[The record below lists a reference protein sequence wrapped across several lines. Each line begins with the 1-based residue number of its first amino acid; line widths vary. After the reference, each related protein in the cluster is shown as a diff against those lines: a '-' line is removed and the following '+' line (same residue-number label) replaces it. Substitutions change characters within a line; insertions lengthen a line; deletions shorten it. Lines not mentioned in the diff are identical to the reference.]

1 MVITCTVTH
10 GKNSG
15 FGETDRMKA
24 RRLLRLVFV
33 GWLALLLA
41 ACGGDDDVGR
51 DTGLATLE
59 EETTTTTV
67 AVGDDI
73 DADTEE
79 AVLAFSQCM
88 RDEGFAAFPDPQFS
102 ADGSLDFQRGQGDL
116 EQAGIDIQSDEFQA
130 AFETCQDLLEGVALI
145 GGGID
150 LTEIED
156 LLLEFAQCMRRQ
168 GIDLPDPSLDFSAGG
183 GDPFGGAVD
192 FEDPDVQEAFEVCQ
206 AEVNFERLLNDT
218 DDGNAG

>member
-1 MVITCTVTH
+1 LIVVVVLI
-10 GKNSG
+10 
-15 FGETDRMKA
+15 
-24 RRLLRLVFV
+24 
-33 GWLALLLA
+33 LLA
-41 ACGGDDDVGR
+41 ACRSDNDAGP
-51 DTGLATLE
+51 DTSLATLDE
-59 EETTTTTV
+59 SATLTTTKTF
-67 AVGDDI
+67 GD
-73 DADTEE
+73 AESNTEE

-116 EQAGIDIQSDEFQA
+116 EEAGIDTQSDEFQT

-168 GIDLPDPSLDFSAGG
+168 GIDMSDPSLNFGPGG
-183 GDPFGGAVD
+183 GDPFGGSVD
-192 FEDPDVQEAFEVCQ
+192 FEDPDVQAAFEVCQ
-206 AEVNFERLLNDT
+206 AEVNFERLL
-218 DDGNAG
+218 DDSDESG